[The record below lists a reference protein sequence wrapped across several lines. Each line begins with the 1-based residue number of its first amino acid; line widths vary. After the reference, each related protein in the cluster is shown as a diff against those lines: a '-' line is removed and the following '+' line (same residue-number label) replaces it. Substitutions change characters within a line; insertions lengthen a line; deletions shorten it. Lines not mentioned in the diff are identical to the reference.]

1 MYILTSRETEKI
13 QITQTISNHR
23 TPTKIT
29 KACWKSKAGSFSPSN
44 RKEYITMYRR
54 LERVGWGGGGVGMV
68 RLFWFYNDKIYLI
81 PQ

>member
-29 KACWKSKAGSFSPSN
+29 KAKEMQSWKLHPFQQEGIHHHVSPAW
-44 RKEYITMYRR
+44 EGG
-54 LERVGWGGGGVGMV
+54 VGGVVGMV
-68 RLFWFYNDKIYLI
+68 RIFWFYNDKIYLI